1 MKDFILVLSI
11 FALACLAAKTAS
23 ERTDAERPASISTA
37 NGAIGDYVAAGLGIS
52 ALKSTST
59 LIAKTRN
66 DLPET
71 TRSSSRFL
79 TFPNKTATLT
89 RVATSDNFSITVN
102 VITTTQATD
111 CWHSWQDYWEASW
124 LNTPEYSLT
133 FDVTTTRTETHTL
146 FSYTSWI
153 TTSCQSTPG
162 VDSFFKGSTIYSE
175 NYPVSVSQSYTIESY
190 SALGCITYT
199 PWARLGDPYY
209 TTTTFDDGSNRHILV
224 SPATALPTPS
234 CELPS
239 IVAECSTEWSLKIFD
254 RWHAPAPFCTQ
265 AMITGDWCTALRS
278 QYMETPK
285 FIGPNDNVGWVTT
298 GNASYFPASK
308 TLAPGCTLGCQA
320 CSITGESVQ
329 LYYWPP
335 TTATLVENGTET
347 ATLTPSSQNG
357 SFVRTVS
364 IDGKQ
369 EATVYKL

>member
-1 MKDFILVLSI
+1 MKDFILVFSI
-11 FALACLAAKTAS
+11 FILACLATKTAS
-23 ERTDAERPASISTA
+23 EQTDPASTPTA

-52 ALKSTST
+52 T
-59 LIAKTRN
+59 LDSISPLITKTRN
-66 DLPET
+66 ELSEM
-71 TRSSSRFL
+71 TRSSSQFL
-79 TFPNKTATLT
+79 TFTNKTASLT
-89 RVATSDNFSITVN
+89 RAGISDNVSITSN
-102 VITTTQATD
+102 DITTTSATD
-111 CWHSWQDYWEASW
+111 CWQSWQDYWEASW

-133 FDVTTTRTETHTL
+133 FDVTATRTETQTL

-153 TTSCQSTPG
+153 TTLCQLTPE
-162 VDSFFKGSTIYSE
+162 VHSFFEGSTIYSE
-175 NYPVSVSQSYTIESY
+175 NYPVSVFQSYTIESY

-199 PWARLGDPYY
+199 PRARLGDPYY
-209 TTTTFDDGSNRHILV
+209 TTTTLDDGSDRHILV
-224 SPATALPTPS
+224 RPATALTTPS

-239 IVAECSTEWSLKIFD
+239 IMAECSTEWSLKIFD
-254 RWHAPAPFCTQ
+254 RWHAAAPFCTQ

-285 FIGPNDNVGWVTT
+285 FIGPNENVGWTTT
-298 GNASYFPASK
+298 GNTSYFPASK

-357 SFVRTVS
+357 SFLRTVL

-369 EATVYKL
+369 EATICKL